1 MTAET
6 FTFEVPTIDDHGK
19 VVRRSVLSAERVVF
33 DLGRAEL
40 EMVRVPAGELIMGSP
55 GRAGYDDER
64 PQHRVAVAGFWIGR
78 YAVTQEQWGSVMS
91 WSPPYRCKGSRL
103 PADRTSWIAA
113 SEFCKALTAKVGR
126 AVSLPSEA
134 QWEYACRAGTATP
147 FSFGPTLTT
156 EMANYVG
163 LHTYALEAKGEY
175 RHATVEVGSLPPNAF
190 GLCEMHG
197 NVWEWCED
205 RWHEGYDGA
214 PTDGSAW
221 TARAAGKDK
230 DFRVLRG
237 GCWHDPPDVCRSA
250 ARVRLR
256 PEEPEDWAGFR
267 VVMADEP
274 TR

>member
-6 FTFEVPTIDDHGK
+6 FTFEVPFLDDHGK
-19 VVRRSVLSAERVVF
+19 VVRRSVLSAERMVF

-40 EMVRVPAGELIMGSP
+40 EMVRVPAGELAMGSP
-55 GRAGYDDER
+55 GRTGYDDER
-64 PQHRVAVAGFWIGR
+64 PQHRVAVAAFRIGR

-91 WSPPYRCKGSRL
+91 WSPPYRCKGARL

-113 SEFCKALTAKVGR
+113 NEFCKALTAKIGR

-134 QWEYACRAGTATP
+134 QWEYACRAGTTTP
-147 FSFGPTLTT
+147 FAYGPTLTT
-156 EMANYVG
+156 ELANYVG
-163 LHTYALEAKGEY
+163 LHTYALEPTGEY

-205 RWHEGYDGA
+205 RWHESYDGA
-214 PTDGSAW
+214 PADGSAW
-221 TARAAGKDK
+221 TARAAGKSKEK
-230 DFRVLRG
+230 DSRVLRG

-250 ARVRLR
+250 ARVRLG

-267 VVMADEP
+267 VVMADE
-274 TR
+274 